1 MREKMVLRYRNY
13 YRRSVVNNMRTF
25 RTLALLSAL
34 SGCAPRTTTTDVRT
48 PYVNPHASEV
58 IGTVRAMYN
67 GTLRPDLAVNTFR
80 NIDRL
85 FPTRAVVHGAHAY
98 PLPRSVTPLR
108 NVTFASDGKT
118 YSLSDYLRVNRVSA
132 LLVLKNGHIAYEHYA
147 FGNTAR
153 SRWMSMS
160 VAKSITSTLIG
171 AAIHEGKIHS
181 IDDMVTTYVPRLAGS
196 AYDGVSI
203 RQLLMM
209 ASGVRWNETYTD
221 PTSDR
226 RRLLEVQISQQS
238 GSAVELMRSLSRAA
252 APGTVNNYSTG
263 ETQIAGEVVR
273 GAVGK
278 PLAQYL
284 SEKIWRPFGMETDA
298 SWWLDSPD
306 GHEIGGSG
314 FSATL
319 RDYARFG
326 LFFLQGGRV
335 GDLRVVPDG
344 WTAEAGASKTLANG
358 KPLDYGYMWWPTH
371 GGVGAINDNAFSAIG
386 IFGQAIYINPQ
397 ERVVI
402 VQWGAQTQ
410 PTGNDVVAPAD
421 FFAAV
426 AMAVR

>member
-1 MREKMVLRYRNY
+1 MRE
-13 YRRSVVNNMRTF
+13 F
-25 RTLALLSAL
+25 GTLALFSAFVA
-34 SGCAPRTTTTDVRT
+34 CTPRAETQVTSQ
-48 PYVNPHASEV
+48 YVNPHAYEA
-58 IGTVRAMYN
+58 IGTVRAMYS
-67 GTLRPDLAVNTFR
+67 GALTPELAVNTFR

-85 FPTRAVVHGAHAY
+85 FPTRAVAHGDTPY
-98 PLPRSVTPLR
+98 PLPLSVVPLR
-108 NVTFASDGKT
+108 NVDFTVEGKA
-118 YSLSDYLRVNRVSA
+118 YSLDDYVRVNRVSA
-132 LLVLKNGHIAYEHYA
+132 LLVIKNGQVVYEHYGL
-147 FGNTAR
+147 GNTSR
-153 SRWMSMS
+153 TRWMSMS

-171 AAIHEGKIHS
+171 AAIKDGKIRG
-181 IDDMVTTYVPRLAGS
+181 IDDMVTRYLPRLVGS

-226 RRLLEVQISQQS
+226 RRLLEVQIAQRP
-238 GSAVELMRSLSRAA
+238 GSAVELMRSLGHA
-252 APGTVNNYSTG
+252 APPGAVNNYSTG

-319 RDYARFG
+319 RDYGRFG
-326 LFFLQGGRV
+326 LFFLQGGRI
-335 GDLRVVPDG
+335 GDISILPDG
-344 WTAEAGASKTLANG
+344 WTAEAGAPKTLATG
-358 KPLDYGYMWWPTH
+358 MPLDYGYMWWPTH
-371 GGVGAINDNAFSAIG
+371 GGIGAINNGAFSAVG
-386 IFGQAIYINPQ
+386 IFGQAIYINPR
-397 ERVVI
+397 ENVVI
-402 VQWGAQTQ
+402 VQWGAQTK
-410 PTGNDVVAPAD
+410 PTGGDVVTPVD

-426 AMAVR
+426 SMAVR